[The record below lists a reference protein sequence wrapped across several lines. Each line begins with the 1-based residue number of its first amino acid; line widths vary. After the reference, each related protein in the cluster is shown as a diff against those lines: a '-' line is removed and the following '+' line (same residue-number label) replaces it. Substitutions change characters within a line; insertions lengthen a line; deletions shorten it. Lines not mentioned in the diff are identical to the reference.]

1 MTATTTRGTARSARL
16 PASAGRRSC
25 RGCGSALSRYNP
37 APVCQ
42 SCQRESGAQP
52 ASPADVSVRGARLGD
67 LRRRRGLTQKMLVGR
82 AGVSFSIVEK
92 LERNTRKSAQLS
104 TLGATACVLRVPV
117 SELLD
122 PEAAMTGRPRSGA
135 GDNPGNSPARPP
147 TGDISATRIY
157 MERKARCWPVRKM
170 AEVLRAMADDPGNL
184 PPVYALIRMIYRWE
198 TGKHVPSELYRL
210 LYCKSFAMTED
221 DLFTHPHI
229 RQIPDAA
236 HTCRIPVE
244 IARRD
249 YGEITGP
256 VSLAISLT
264 LPCIPDRVVI
274 DISVSPAG
282 ERGTAGS
289 AHSPQAAA
297 GHLTLVPRDLAAEV
311 TAT

>member
-1 MTATTTRGTARSARL
+1 MTGTTTRGTARANRMPVGVS
-16 PASAGRRSC
+16 GRSC
-25 RGCGSALSRYNP
+25 SSCGSALSRYNP

-42 SCQRESGAQP
+42 SCQRESGAPP
-52 ASPADVSVRGARLGD
+52 ASPADVSVRGARLGE
-67 LRRRRGLTQKMLVGR
+67 LRRWRGLTQRMLADR

-104 TLGATACVLRVPV
+104 TLGAIAGVLRVPV

-122 PEAAMTGRPRSGA
+122 PEAAMTDSPRSGA
-135 GDNPGNSPARPP
+135 GNNTGNSPAR
-147 TGDISATRIY
+147 DIPATRIY
-157 MERKARCWPVRKM
+157 TERKARCWPVRKM

-210 LYCKSFAMTED
+210 LNCKSFAVTED
-221 DLFTHPHI
+221 DLFSHPHI

-236 HTCRIPVE
+236 GTCCIPVE

-249 YGEITGP
+249 YAEITGP
-256 VSLAISLT
+256 VSLTITLT

-274 DISVSPAG
+274 DISASPAG

-289 AHSPQAAA
+289 AHSPQATA
-297 GHLTLVPRDLAAEV
+297 GHLTLVPRELAAEV